1 MTDQPKRILVL
12 SGGGG
17 RGAFHAGVY
26 QYLMEAEKGGVNEAH
41 SGPWAPDVVVGTSI
55 GAVNGAAI
63 VQGVTADD
71 LVKIWEGLEERDV
84 QGIPPNMRWLARLV
98 VSRLFGAIMDTSL
111 PRVSDKEKTSIEPEA
126 FWRPLP
132 IISRWFSER
141 LVGRW
146 TNLLDTGPLKKTLYF
161 KFGFDEEKINRSKTS
176 LLVAAT
182 LVSTGERALFSNRQF
197 PKATLRREKVRRN
210 TQHGIT
216 VERILASCSI
226 PLVYPWTR
234 DEETKSLYWDGALV
248 ANTPLGPAFEL
259 LDDDMS
265 TPVEVVV
272 VLMTPFRDED
282 SPGHGSDPK
291 SFLEP
296 TSFGEAISRML
307 DWMLLASF
315 RETLNT
321 LEAFNKLAVY
331 ERETGKGP
339 YKYREVK
346 PIIVAPQGFMGAERI
361 INYDRKESR
370 QYICEGYFAAK
381 AAFTQKFKK
390 QTA

>member
-1 MTDQPKRILVL
+1 MTSEPKRILVL

-26 QYLMEAEKGGVNEAH
+26 QYLMETGKGAVDDAH
-41 SGPWAPDVVVGTSI
+41 SGPWKPDVVVGTSI

-63 VQGVTADD
+63 TQGITADE
-71 LVKIWEGLEERDV
+71 LVKIWEGLEERDI

-98 VSRLFGAIMDTSL
+98 VSRLFGVIMDTRL
-111 PRVSDKEKTSIEPEA
+111 PRVSENEKTSIEPET

-132 IISRWFSER
+132 IVSKWFSER

-146 TNLLDTGPLKKTLYF
+146 TNLLDTGPLKKTLYS
-161 KFGFDEEKINRSKTS
+161 KFRFDAEKINQSETG

-182 LVSTGERALFSNRQF
+182 QVSTGERALFSNREL
-197 PKATLRREKVRRN
+197 PETTRRRTRKRSNALR
-210 TQHGIT
+210 GIT

-226 PLVYPWTR
+226 PLVYPWTK
-234 DEETKSLYWDGALV
+234 DEGTNSLYWDGALV

-259 LDDDMS
+259 LHDDDDMAA
-265 TPVEVVV
+265 PVEVVV
-272 VLMTPFRDED
+272 VLMTPFWEEGD
-282 SPGHGSDPK
+282 PAPK
-291 SFLEP
+291 SFPEKP
-296 TSFGEAISRML
+296 NSFGEAISRML

-315 RETLNT
+315 RETLKT
-321 LEAFNKLAVY
+321 LLAFNQLAEY
-331 ERETGKGP
+331 ERKAGEKS

-346 PIIVAPQGFMGAERI
+346 HIIVAPQDFMGAERI
-361 INYDRKESR
+361 INYDRRESR

-390 QTA
+390 KTG